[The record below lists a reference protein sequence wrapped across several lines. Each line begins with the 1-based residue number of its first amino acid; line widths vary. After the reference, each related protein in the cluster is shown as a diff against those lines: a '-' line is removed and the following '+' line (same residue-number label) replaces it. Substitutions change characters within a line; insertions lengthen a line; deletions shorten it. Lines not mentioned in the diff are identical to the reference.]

1 MPDGL
6 AKLLSTLGKG
16 GKIKRIYREITE
28 NVRIKIVRIWYKT
41 V

>member
-16 GKIKRIYREITE
+16 GKIKQICRDITE
-28 NVRIKIVRIWYKT
+28 NVLGLKL
-41 V
+41 